1 MPSPHFS
8 IQPMSQTDV
17 QRAIAWA
24 TAEGWNPGLHD
35 AACFYAADPTGF
47 WQGVLNGEAI
57 ATISAVK
64 YGDDFGF
71 IGFYIVHPAYRG
83 QGYGLQL
90 WQAALATLAGRNIG
104 LDGVLAQQE
113 NYGKSGFQLA
123 YRNIRYEGIG
133 GGAPS
138 QHPAIIELTQLPFEQ
153 IAAYDRQFFPSDR
166 TTFLQHWLTQPDRT
180 ALGIWHQDR
189 LAGYGVIRACHQ
201 GYKIGP
207 LFADQPSFAQ
217 ALFLDLKA
225 AVRANAP
232 VYLDSPAINPAAL
245 HLAEHYQLKP
255 VFETARMYTQMC
267 PALPYDRIYG
277 VTTFELG

>member
-24 TAEGWNPGLHD
+24 AAEGWNPGLHD
-35 AACFYAADPTGF
+35 AACFYATDPTGF

-71 IGFYIVHPAYRG
+71 IGFYIVQPAYRG

-104 LDGVLAQQE
+104 LDGVLAQQD
-113 NYGKSGFQLA
+113 NYRKSGFQLA

-133 GGAPS
+133 GGAAS
-138 QHPAIIELTQLPFEQ
+138 QDPAIIELTQLPFEQ

-180 ALGIWHQDR
+180 ALGIWHQDK

-225 AVRANAP
+225 TVKANAP
-232 VYLDSPAINPAAL
+232 IYLDIPAINPAAL
-245 HLAEHYQLKP
+245 QLTEQYQLKP
-255 VFETARMYTQMC
+255 VFETARMYTQTC